1 MSCRES
7 DSHMTEASRCG
18 PHTASS
24 ECSCA
29 YAPPSPFPNSPASR
43 GQTIPAGRWR
53 TLDAFSVQRH
63 ACSPTTARPLA
74 CMPVQ
79 WHACMRARQQPVR
92 PHHVCPHVV
101 PTAPPHSPLHSP
113 SLSMMQTRGP
123 RFTGPR
129 FTGPRFTGPRFT
141 QVAARTRRQ
150 LLPRRSRMHAFRR
163 WRRAH
168 HGAEPT
174 TARSRPELLH
184 QAWRPPRRGAHHGA
198 LTTRAPASGGPAPA
212 YASHSPRLQRRSSA
226 HASRSPR

>member
-43 GQTIPAGRWR
+43 GQMGDPRGPLADPRCLLRPTSCVLTNNSPPVGMHARPM
-53 TLDAFSVQRH
+53 ACMH
-63 ACSPTTARPLA
+63 ACPPTARLPASRLA
-74 CMPVQ
+74 S
-79 WHACMRARQQPVR
+79 R
-92 PHHVCPHVV
+92 
-101 PTAPPHSPLHSP
+101 PHSPSP
-113 SLSMMQTRGP
+113 LASPLAFLIDQTRGP

-184 QAWRPPRRGAHHGA
+184 QARRPPWRGAHHGA